1 MVKKTH
7 YNWMKNKKVQIVKI
21 PNRWPFFVNNAN
33 GNILTMHFSE
43 WDISKNSLKKVL
55 IRNSSTSKDR
65 KNLSGMLGP
74 LCLEKGKG
82 IIPETNLNH
91 LYQLSFY

>member
-1 MVKKTH
+1 
-7 YNWMKNKKVQIVKI
+7 MKNKKVPNCEI
-21 PNRWPFFVNNAN
+21 PNCWPFFVNNAN

-55 IRNSSTSKDR
+55 IRNSSTFKDR
-65 KNLSGMLGP
+65 KNLSGTLGP

-91 LYQLSFY
+91 LYQQSFY